1 MRIRERSFPAIME
14 ELYWAKLLR
23 ARVCEVPY
31 ILTSRAET
39 LRPSSFEYR
48 PKVFYRYL
56 KYPFMAFFRIQP
68 SKQTN
73 Q

>member
-1 MRIRERSFPAIME
+1 
-14 ELYWAKLLR
+14 
-23 ARVCEVPY
+23 
-31 ILTSRAET
+31 
-39 LRPSSFEYR
+39 
-48 PKVFYRYL
+48 VFYRYL